1 MSTCVEWRRAWK
13 EGNGLRGEKKRGE
26 GKGKEKGRRENSG
39 KRSYPVLTIEKAS
52 RVKFI
57 LPAGFSISLLG
68 CSSMAAFNDRHRGHP
83 SCHPAK
89 SPQRRRGPGKG
100 GDAKSARDV
109 SIDSLT
115 ADLWS
120 DSQATRARVPRV
132 AHGTRRDDCVAAETR
147 RMDRVNRERLNLWR
161 GERSGF

>member
-1 MSTCVEWRRAWK
+1 MACEAR
-13 EGNGLRGEKKRGE
+13 KRGGE
-26 GKGKEKGRRENSG
+26 GGEGENSG

-100 GDAKSARDV
+100 GER
-109 SIDSLT
+109 
-115 ADLWS
+115 
-120 DSQATRARVPRV
+120 
-132 AHGTRRDDCVAAETR
+132 GTRRVLGTSQLTR
-147 RMDRVNRERLNLWR
+147 
-161 GERSGF
+161 